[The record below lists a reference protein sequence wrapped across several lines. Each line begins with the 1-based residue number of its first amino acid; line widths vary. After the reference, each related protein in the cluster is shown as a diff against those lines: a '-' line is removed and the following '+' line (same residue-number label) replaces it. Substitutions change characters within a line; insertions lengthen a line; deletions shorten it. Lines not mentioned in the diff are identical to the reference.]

1 MTKINKILL
10 TLVVV
15 LLVSLGFV
23 IFWQKIGY
31 GRSYYAVYISTG
43 DLYFGKLSRFPKL
56 ALTDVWFLQKNNDA
70 QNPYGL
76 SKFDKAFW
84 APEDKLYLNSKNIIW
99 ITEIK
104 EDSQLTQFF
113 KNPQLSEQQKSSAI
127 QQAPLATST
136 Q

>member
-10 TLVVV
+10 TLIII

-31 GRSYYAVYISTG
+31 GKSYYAVYMSTG
-43 DLYFGKLSRFPKL
+43 DLYFGKLGRFPKL
-56 ALTDVWFLQKNNDA
+56 VLTDVWFLQKNNDA
-70 QNPYGL
+70 QNPYAL

-84 APEDKLYLNSKNIIW
+84 TPEDKLYLNSKNIIW
-99 ITEIK
+99 MTEIK
-104 EDSQLTQFF
+104 ENSQLTEFF

-127 QQAPLATST
+127 QQAPFTTST
-136 Q
+136 P